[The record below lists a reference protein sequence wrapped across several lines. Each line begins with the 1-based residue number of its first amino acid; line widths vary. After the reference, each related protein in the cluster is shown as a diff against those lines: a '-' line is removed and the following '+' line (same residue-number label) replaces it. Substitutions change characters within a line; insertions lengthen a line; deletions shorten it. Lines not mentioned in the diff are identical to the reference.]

1 MVFLNI
7 RRIAV
12 RRLLFF
18 EDFYRYW
25 KGLPKKKRK
34 KKLASKIAFGTS
46 VMMLKKLLLFGSIQA
61 CRSRSTF

>member
-25 KGLPKKKRK
+25 KGLPKKKEK
-34 KKLASKIAFGTS
+34 KETGLQNCLWHLCDDAKEAL
-46 VMMLKKLLLFGSIQA
+46 
-61 CRSRSTF
+61 TFWLYPSM